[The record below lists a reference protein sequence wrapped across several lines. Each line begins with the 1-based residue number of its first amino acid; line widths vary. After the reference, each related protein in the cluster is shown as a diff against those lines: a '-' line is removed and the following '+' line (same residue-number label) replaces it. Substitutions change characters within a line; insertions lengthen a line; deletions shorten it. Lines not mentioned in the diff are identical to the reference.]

1 MSILVIIGII
11 IVGLCIYGYKQED
24 GGTEAYESGRTKT
37 HWTSK
42 LAFWLFIL
50 LVVNAF
56 TGYAIIPNDISLSIT
71 K

>member
-11 IVGLCIYGYKQED
+11 IVGLCIY
-24 GGTEAYESGRTKT
+24 AYEYQGGGN
-37 HWTSK
+37 HWSTK

>member
-11 IVGLCIYGYKQED
+11 IVGLCIYGYKQEG
-24 GGTEAYESGRTKT
+24 GGTEAYGLAKT

-50 LVVNAF
+50 LVVNLF